1 VARKIFRS
9 PLNASSSA
17 RTLDARPTTNGVIMW
32 GKITMSRIGIIGS
45 RRTSPFKTVLDW
57 FAMVLSVKR
66 AIRCRRMQPA
76 DIASQ

>member
-1 VARKIFRS
+1 
-9 PLNASSSA
+9 
-17 RTLDARPTTNGVIMW
+17 
-32 GKITMSRIGIIGS
+32 MSRIGIIGI